1 MFSNEDMRANVFNN
15 YFLYTDQYLT
25 IFSQSLQTILFTGV
39 IVITISILLLP
50 DTVSA
55 VSAVIS
61 IVSTLTGTE
70 ENIKS
75 LDSKENVMIT
85 TWLRQNSNYPFINAK

>member
-1 MFSNEDMRANVFNN
+1 MKANVFNN

-39 IVITISILLLP
+39 IVITVSILLLP
-50 DTVSA
+50 DTMSA

-61 IVSTLTGTE
+61 IVSTLTGTKTLM
-70 ENIKS
+70 NSHSVK
-75 LDSKENVMIT
+75 KESFSFH
-85 TWLRQNSNYPFINAK
+85 LG

>member
-1 MFSNEDMRANVFNN
+1 MKANVFNN

-39 IVITISILLLP
+39 IVITVSILLLP
-50 DTVSA
+50 DTMSA

-61 IVSTLTGTE
+61 IVSTLTGTQTSIYSHDLILAPTKE
-70 ENIKS
+70 E
-75 LDSKENVMIT
+75 SK
-85 TWLRQNSNYPFINAK
+85 WCNSPG

>member
-1 MFSNEDMRANVFNN
+1 MRANVFNN

-39 IVITISILLLP
+39 IVITVSILLLP

-70 ENIKS
+70 GNINS
-75 LDSKENVMIT
+75 LDSNKNAIMQPT
-85 TWLRQNSNYPFINAK
+85 TWLRQNLR

>member
-70 ENIKS
+70 ENINS
-75 LDSKENVMIT
+75 LDSEENVMI
-85 TWLRQNSNYPFINAK
+85 QPPG